1 MGHSLSF
8 GQADAVIVLS
18 PSTALAD
25 ASATATGNLI
35 NEADDIQR
43 GIEFARDIVGL
54 RGLVIIKGDKMGA
67 WGQIKLSSPI
77 E

>member
-1 MGHSLSF
+1 LLS
-8 GQADAVIVLS
+8 S
-18 PSTALAD
+18 STALAD

-35 NEADDIQR
+35 NEADDIPR
-43 GIEFARDIVGL
+43 GIEFAQDIVGL